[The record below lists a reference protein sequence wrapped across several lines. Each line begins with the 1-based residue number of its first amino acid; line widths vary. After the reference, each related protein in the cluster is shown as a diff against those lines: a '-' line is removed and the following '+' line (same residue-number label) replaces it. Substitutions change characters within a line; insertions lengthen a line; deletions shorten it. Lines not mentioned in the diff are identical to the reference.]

1 MTETTSSSPEP
12 SNSEIREYL
21 GVIRDLIPTDA
32 RLNWLR
38 EPGLIELAA
47 NVEVLLDYMKKEI
60 AFSTLHTYEKKVELI
75 KRKDAEYA
83 LEERIKEVKRLRRR
97 QADLVRIQKTI
108 DEMKR
113 NQNPSP
119 FSALGI

>member
-38 EPGLIELAA
+38 EPGLVELAA

-60 AFSTLHTYEKKVELI
+60 AFSTLHAHEKKVELI
-75 KRKDAEYA
+75 KRKDAEYD
-83 LEERIKEVKRLRRR
+83 LQERIKEAKRLRRR
-97 QADLVRIQKTI
+97 QADLARIQKTI

>member
-1 MTETTSSSPEP
+1 MTGMISSSPEP

-47 NVEVLLDYMKKEI
+47 NVEVLLDYMKTEI

-75 KRKDAEYA
+75 KRKDAEYD
-83 LEERIKEVKRLRRR
+83 LQERIKEAKRLRRR

>member
-47 NVEVLLDYMKKEI
+47 NVEVLLDYMKTEI

-75 KRKDAEYA
+75 KRKDAEYD
-83 LEERIKEVKRLRRR
+83 LQERIKEAKRLRRR
-97 QADLVRIQKTI
+97 QADLARIQKTI

>member
-1 MTETTSSSPEP
+1 M
-12 SNSEIREYL
+12 
-21 GVIRDLIPTDA
+21 
-32 RLNWLR
+32 NWLR

-47 NVEVLLDYMKKEI
+47 NVEVLLDYMKTEI

-75 KRKDAEYA
+75 KRKDAEYD
-83 LEERIKEVKRLRRR
+83 LQERIKEAKRLRRR
-97 QADLVRIQKTI
+97 QADLARIQKTI

>member
-21 GVIRDLIPTDA
+21 RVIRDLIPTDA

-75 KRKDAEYA
+75 KRKDAEYD
-83 LEERIKEVKRLRRR
+83 LQERIKEAKRLRRR

>member
-21 GVIRDLIPTDA
+21 RVIRDLIPTDA

-60 AFSTLHTYEKKVELI
+60 AFSTLHAYGKKVELI
-75 KRKDAEYA
+75 KRKDAEYD
-83 LEERIKEVKRLRRR
+83 LQERIKEAKRLRRR

>member
-12 SNSEIREYL
+12 SNSEIRAYL

-47 NVEVLLDYMKKEI
+47 NVEVLLDYMKTEI

-75 KRKDAEYA
+75 KRKDAEYD
-83 LEERIKEVKRLRRR
+83 LQERIKEAKRLRRR
-97 QADLVRIQKTI
+97 QADLVRVQKTI

>member
-21 GVIRDLIPTDA
+21 GVIRDLIPTDV

-83 LEERIKEVKRLRRR
+83 LEERIKEAKRLRRR
-97 QADLVRIQKTI
+97 KADLARIQKTI